1 MNNNEEKLVNNKA
14 QVIDKYNRMFQNPGD
29 EAFDILK
36 KEEDFLNLGE
46 STEINNELEQF
57 ELTSKTE
64 LASLLEEFKLTNKN
78 FLNDTDE
85 FKENLLKS
93 YS

>member
-1 MNNNEEKLVNNKA
+1 MVEYYPLYRNK
-14 QVIDKYNRMFQNPGD
+14 I
-29 EAFDILK
+29 
-36 KEEDFLNLGE
+36 
-46 STEINNELEQF
+46 QF
-57 ELTSKTE
+57 ELTAKTE

>member
-1 MNNNEEKLVNNKA
+1 M
-14 QVIDKYNRMFQNPGD
+14 
-29 EAFDILK
+29 
-36 KEEDFLNLGE
+36 GE